1 MLAFFPH
8 FFSCGELNISL
19 YNRLVGKHI
28 HAMLVIFNSK
38 DTEMMKCKP
47 FVFLKEI
54 LFLLLCQ
61 SVRVGRV
68 RLVWTG
74 FELDLVDEST

>member
-1 MLAFFPH
+1 
-8 FFSCGELNISL
+8 
-19 YNRLVGKHI
+19 
-28 HAMLVIFNSK
+28 MLVIFNSK

-47 FVFLKEI
+47 FIFLKEI
-54 LFLLLCQ
+54 LVLLLCQ

-74 FELDLVDEST
+74 FELDLVDESM